1 MPIDIRTVLH
11 RVIDDVFD
19 PSTVTK
25 EEDGSDAPHAHRVLL
40 STRPSVDG
48 QQRNASLVASYEW
61 FQAHI
66 LDLDVHAMT
75 FAYDD
80 DEAEKENEIRDL
92 AHLVGAY
99 LRGEGTMTYR
109 PSLIRRR
116 PVPTLT
122 IEANGLRWRL
132 RRNSYSVGPL

>member
-1 MPIDIRTVLH
+1 VPIDIRAVLH

-19 PSTVTK
+19 QSTVTK
-25 EEDGSDAPHAHRVLL
+25 EEDSSDAPHAHRVLL

-48 QQRNASLVASYEW
+48 RQRNASLVASYEW

-66 LDLDVHAMT
+66 LDLDVHAMS
-75 FAYDD
+75 FDYDD

-92 AHLVGAY
+92 AYLVRAY
-99 LRGEGTMTYR
+99 LQGEGTVTYR

-116 PVPTLT
+116 PVPTLM
-122 IEANGLRWRL
+122 IETNGLRWRL
-132 RRNSYSVGPL
+132 RRSTHTVEPL